1 MRSDS
6 YYLAPLVSL
15 DLTANLLQKTA
26 NENKVMT
33 EPTWKPRAVQDING
47 GVESVERAL
56 RLLDAFDM
64 GDNGLA
70 IKGLAGG
77 LALKELAGRTGLS
90 KATILRLSVS
100 LEKFGYLKRDDD
112 GAFHLGPSL
121 WRLGS
126 VYRHNLQLDSIVRP
140 VLNKLV
146 EKTNESASFH
156 VLRGESGVCL
166 YCANPHRRMRDN
178 VEEGGITVLNI
189 GSTGQVLDAFSSRKG
204 PQAKKIR
211 EQGYYIGRGERDPEI
226 AGIAAPILG
235 PEGELVGV
243 IALSGLIS
251 RFTENNMKSYLE
263 TLLAV
268 AREVCIALGSE

>member
-1 MRSDS
+1 
-6 YYLAPLVSL
+6 
-15 DLTANLLQKTA
+15 
-26 NENKVMT
+26 MT
-33 EPTWKPRAVQDING
+33 QPTWKPRSVQDING

-56 RLLDAFDM
+56 SLLDAFDM

-70 IKGLAGG
+70 
-77 LALKELAGRTGLS
+77 LKDLAGRTGLN

-100 LEKFGYLKRDDD
+100 LEKYGYLKRDDD
-112 GAFHLGPSL
+112 GSFHLGPSL

-166 YCANPHRRMRDN
+166 YCVNPPRRMRDN
-178 VEEGGITVLNI
+178 VEEGGITVLNL
-189 GSTGQVLDAFSSRKG
+189 GSSGQVLDAFSSRQG
-204 PQAKKIR
+204 PRAKQIR

-226 AGIAAPILG
+226 AGIAAPVLG
-235 PEGELVGV
+235 HEGGLVGV

-251 RFTENNMKSYLE
+251 RFTDENIESYLE
-263 TLLAV
+263 TLLA
-268 AREVCIALGSE
+268 ASREVFVALGGE